1 MSFGKR
7 KRDEDEDPEILCAKK
22 ALELFRYREGF
33 TDAYLL
39 VKGEKLWVNRAL
51 VASRSTYFRPL
62 FEGVYKE
69 RDEQGVEIHEFPL
82 EDVLMALSF
91 SQVITGRCP
100 ELVWGQRDQAAS
112 VANVFGVESLFDTL
126 SEMVERRGVVVR
138 TYATK
143 KRWEWALFVLEN
155 RLKLCYTA
163 LARNVGTS
171 QSGWAC
177 ESYEWK
183 QNAVEIS
190 EFRRLAKSDDD
201 FLLCYAVRHIEA
213 LPHREE

>member
-22 ALELFRYREGF
+22 ALEPFRYREGF

-51 VASRSTYFRPL
+51 VASRSTYFRTL

-91 SQVITGRCP
+91 SQVIGDRGP
-100 ELVWGQRDQAAS
+100 DLRWEEREQAFR
-112 VANVFGVESLFDTL
+112 VANAFGVDSLNEALTAT
-126 SEMVERRGVVVR
+126 VKRRRPCGQ
-138 TYATK
+138 K
-143 KRWEWALFVLEN
+143 DNWEWATFVVEHGMKHLYTELVIRLGDTLFFGLN
-155 RLKLCYTA
+155 TGKRRPLYLKFWDFAKADNDFLRCYTA
-163 LARNVGTS
+163 
-171 QSGWAC
+171 
-177 ESYEWK
+177 
-183 QNAVEIS
+183 
-190 EFRRLAKSDDD
+190 
-201 FLLCYAVRHIEA
+201 RHFIG
-213 LPHREE
+213 LKEE